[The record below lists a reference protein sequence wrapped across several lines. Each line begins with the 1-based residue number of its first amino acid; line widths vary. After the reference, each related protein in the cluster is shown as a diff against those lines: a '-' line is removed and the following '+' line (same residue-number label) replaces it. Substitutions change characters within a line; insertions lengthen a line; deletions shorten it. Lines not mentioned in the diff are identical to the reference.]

1 MEESHERQKDPRA
14 ESSSTRLSW
23 FPPFDRV
30 LKSLP
35 VKRRPGLYFETL
47 ANLGS
52 GGIVR
57 LFPVSL
63 VILETILDADL
74 VYQMIIASVF
84 YGANLASPFFTWL
97 SGHLRVRWLV
107 IGPLFLMATALF
119 AIVINP
125 QSPLFLTILVSL
137 VLGLR
142 VSARV
147 GEMNMFRLLY
157 PDAHVSTA
165 VGWTRSMAATS
176 GLILT
181 LAAWA
186 WLEWAPEYYWGLFWF
201 AGCGML
207 FGGWAYIRIPT
218 NRKNF
223 YSGTKSPS
231 PFPAFL
237 RGMKEFW
244 GDKRFLRY
252 ELAFF
257 IVGIGNQLAMY
268 LVPNVLNEQ
277 MGVSRTHINLIAVVI
292 PSVTIILTAPLW
304 GRFLANQTPMLAR
317 GVFSVMQSL
326 TFSLYAYGGVMNELW
341 PFYLGTLI
349 HACSVAGGSINWLTG
364 SFYFAGPERSAL
376 YSGIHVFLTGIRGVM
391 VPVIG
396 RMIYIEGP
404 TGLGFDGLGQGPWI
418 FTICVAFS
426 LVATLIFFYAQYL
439 ELKRHRTRQAL

>member
-1 MEESHERQKDPRA
+1 MEEPNERGDHPRGDSA
-14 ESSSTRLSW
+14 SRRLSR
-23 FPPFDRV
+23 FAPFDRV

-35 VKRRPGLYFETL
+35 AKRRPGLYYETL

-57 LFPVSL
+57 LFPVTL

-84 YGANLASPFFTWL
+84 YGANLTSPFFTWL

-107 IGPLFLMATALF
+107 IGPLFLMAAALF
-119 AIVINP
+119 AIIINP

-157 PDAHVSTA
+157 PDEHVSTA
-165 VGWTRSMAATS
+165 VGWTRSMAAMS

-186 WLEWAPEYYWGLFWF
+186 WLEWAPEYYWGLLWF
-201 AGCGML
+201 AGVGML
-207 FGGWAYIRIPT
+207 FGGWAYTRIPT
-218 NRKNF
+218 HRKNF
-223 YSGTKSPS
+223 YSGTRSRS
-231 PFPAFL
+231 PFPAFF

-257 IVGIGNQLAMY
+257 IVGIGNQMAMY

-317 GVFSVMQSL
+317 GVFSVMQTF
-326 TFSLYAYGGVMNELW
+326 TFSLYAYGGVTQSLW

-391 VPVIG
+391 VPIIG
-396 RMIYIEGP
+396 RMIYIDGP
-404 TGLGFDGLGQGPWI
+404 TGFGFDGLGQGAWI
-418 FTICVAFS
+418 FTICVGFS
-426 LVATLIFFYAQYL
+426 VVAAAIFFYAQIL
-439 ELKRHRTRQAL
+439 ELKLRPSRSSV